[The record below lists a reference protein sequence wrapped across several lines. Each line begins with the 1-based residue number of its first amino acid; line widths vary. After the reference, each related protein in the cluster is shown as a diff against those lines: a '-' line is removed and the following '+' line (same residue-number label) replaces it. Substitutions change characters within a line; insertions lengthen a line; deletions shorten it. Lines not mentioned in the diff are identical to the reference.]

1 MFFDNFFLLTQMF
14 DPRLKRLDG
23 LSCGWVGFLPAFQ
36 EERDEL
42 NVSSLR
48 LLFFQ
53 LRKLFPEDE
62 KLEKFL

>member
-1 MFFDNFFLLTQMF
+1 MF